1 MRSLRNFCE
10 LCKYDMNSKKGSI
23 LILTLWVLSFLTIFA
38 VGLSHNVSGQLR
50 MASYF
55 QDRLKA
61 YYLANAGI
69 ERAIVELAAD
79 QASAYDSL
87 NEAWANNEEFFKEAP
102 VGNGYITLSYT
113 MTRLGENEQAESG
126 EDESEEDGV
135 EQVVLYGVM
144 DENSRV
150 NINKIPVNILEI
162 LLERIGELKQDEA
175 KEIAN
180 AIVDWRDTDIII
192 SPGGA
197 ESNYYEGLK
206 MPYECK
212 NGEFQA
218 IEELL
223 LVKGMTPEIFSKLQ
237 NVITIYGEGKIN
249 INTVDATT
257 LYGLGLDMNFAE
269 AVVEFRQGSDAKMGT
284 DDDNVF
290 TTTGEL
296 REVGPFFT
304 EESTQINY
312 ILDVLTVTSDI
323 FRINSFGIFETG
335 QRRLRRNIV
344 CVVKR
349 QKTALPEILYWREN

>member
-1 MRSLRNFCE
+1 
-10 LCKYDMNSKKGSI
+10 MNSKKGSI

-38 VGLSHNVSGQLR
+38 VGLSYNVSGQLR
-50 MASYF
+50 MASHF

-69 ERAIVELAAD
+69 QRAIVELAAD
-79 QASAYDSL
+79 QTPAYDSL
-87 NEAWANNEEFFKEAP
+87 NEAWANNEEFFKETP
-102 VGNGYITLSYT
+102 VGNGYITLSYV
-113 MTRLGENEQAESG
+113 MTRVGEDKQAETEEAEVGEAEGGFEQA
-126 EDESEEDGV
+126 
-135 EQVVLYGVM
+135 VLYGVM

-150 NINKIPVNILEI
+150 NINKVPVNILEI
-162 LLERIGELKQDEA
+162 LLERIADLDNGEA
-175 KEIAN
+175 AEIAN
-180 AIVDWRDTDIII
+180 AIVDWRDTDIVI

-206 MPYECK
+206 VPYECK

-257 LYGLGLDMNFAE
+257 LYGLGLDMDFAE
-269 AVVEFRQGSDAKMGT
+269 AVVEFRLGNDAEMGT

-296 REVGPFFT
+296 RNIGPFFT
-304 EESTQINY
+304 EESTQLNY
-312 ILDVLTVTSDI
+312 ILGVLTVKSDI

-335 QRRLRRNIV
+335 QRRLHRNIV

-349 QKTALPEILYWREN
+349 QKAAPPEILYWREN

>member
-1 MRSLRNFCE
+1 MRPLRNFCE
-10 LCKYDMNSKKGSI
+10 LCEYDMKSKNGSI

-38 VGLSHNVSGQLR
+38 VGLSHNVSVQLR
-50 MASYF
+50 MASHF

-69 ERAIVELAAD
+69 ERAIVELTAD
-79 QASAYDSL
+79 QTPACDSL

-102 VGNGYITLSYT
+102 VGNGYINLSYV
-113 MTRLGENEQAESG
+113 MTGEVEVEG
-126 EDESEEDGV
+126 GEEDESDDAEKV
-135 EQVVLYGVM
+135 TLYGVM
-144 DENSRV
+144 DESSKV
-150 NINKIPVNILEI
+150 NINKVSADILEI
-162 LLERIGELKQDEA
+162 LMERIAELDKNEA
-175 KEIAN
+175 AELAN
-180 AIVDWRDTDIII
+180 AIVDWRDTDIVI

-206 MPYECK
+206 VPYECK
-212 NGEFQA
+212 NGEFQV

-237 NVITIYGEGKIN
+237 SVITIYGEGKIN

-257 LYGLGLDMNFAE
+257 LYGLGLDMDFAE
-269 AVVEFRQGSDAKMGT
+269 AIVEFRQGGDTEIGT
-284 DDDNVF
+284 DDDNIF

-296 REVGPFFT
+296 RDVGPFFT
-304 EESTQINY
+304 DESTQINY
-312 ILDVLTVTSDI
+312 ILDTLTVKSDI

-335 QRRLRRNIV
+335 QRRLQRNIV

-349 QKTALPEILYWREN
+349 QKAAPPEILYWREN

>member
-1 MRSLRNFCE
+1 
-10 LCKYDMNSKKGSI
+10 MNSKKGSI

-38 VGLSHNVSGQLR
+38 VGLSYNVSGQLR
-50 MASYF
+50 MASHF

-79 QASAYDSL
+79 QTPASDSL
-87 NEAWANNEEFFKEAP
+87 NEVWANNEEFFKEAP
-102 VGNGYITLSYT
+102 IGNGYITLSYT
-113 MTRLGENEQAESG
+113 MTMVGENEEAESG
-126 EDESEEDGV
+126 EDESEEDGAQ
-135 EQVVLYGVM
+135 QVVFYGVM

-150 NINKIPVNILEI
+150 NINKVPVNILEI
-162 LLERIGELKQDEA
+162 LLERIADLDKGEA
-175 KEIAN
+175 AEIAN
-180 AIVDWRDTDIII
+180 AIVDWRDTDIVI

-197 ESNYYEGLK
+197 ESSYYEGLEV
-206 MPYECK
+206 PYECK

-257 LYGLGLDMNFAE
+257 LYGLGLDMDFAE
-269 AVVEFRQGSDAKMGT
+269 AVVEFRLGNDAEMGT

-296 REVGPFFT
+296 RNIGPFFT
-304 EESTQINY
+304 EESTQLNY
-312 ILDVLTVTSDI
+312 ILGVLTVKSDI

-335 QRRLRRNIV
+335 QRRLHRNIV

-349 QKTALPEILYWREN
+349 QKAAPPEILYWREN